1 MEESRILSDIMIV
14 RAYMP
19 EKLTDPLYPEIA
31 KSYKGLFPFKLGTT
45 SYIYP
50 APILPNVTR
59 LAPILD
65 EIELVLFESSEEDNL
80 PDEEL
85 IHHLKTLSADTGV
98 GFNVHLPMDVYLG
111 DHRRAVRSEGV
122 RIVKK
127 FIERTIPLSPSLY
140 TLHFSLK
147 DEKNQ
152 DAPDLALWKSH
163 IMESAADILKCGVEA
178 SRISI
183 ETLGY
188 PYEWI
193 AEIVRNFGFSICLD
207 LGHLVLKGFD
217 LRSHLDRYL
226 AATSVIHLHGLQ
238 NGVDHLGIDRLS
250 EETLDL
256 ILSYLRHFRG
266 VLSIEVFSFDDLKN
280 SLRVLEERWGKKLF

>member
-1 MEESRILSDIMIV
+1 ME
-14 RAYMP
+14 
-19 EKLTDPLYPEIA
+19 PLYPAIE

-65 EIELVLFESSEEDNL
+65 EVELVLFESSGEDNL
-80 PDEEL
+80 PDEEQ
-85 IHHLKTLSADTGV
+85 IDRLKALSVDEEV
-98 GFNVHLPMDVYLG
+98 RFNVHLPIDVYLG

-127 FIERTIPLSPSLY
+127 FIERTIPLSPSLF

-147 DEKNQ
+147 DEKDQ
-152 DAPDLALWKSH
+152 DASDLALWKSH
-163 IMESAADILKCGVEA
+163 VMESAGDILKCGVEA

-188 PYEWI
+188 PYEWVE
-193 AEIVRNFGFSICLD
+193 EIVKSFGFSICLD
-207 LGHLVLKGFD
+207 LGHLLLKGFD

-226 AATSVIHLHGLQ
+226 AATSIIHLHGLQ
-238 NGVDHLGIDRLS
+238 DGVDHLGIDKLS

-256 ILSYLRHFRG
+256 ILSYLHHFQG
-266 VLSIEVFSFDDLKN
+266 ILSIEVFSFDDLKN
-280 SLRVLEERWGKKLF
+280 SLQVLEERWGTK